1 MSGSEGRSE
10 ELCCP
15 GSGRKVAKCQALKA
29 AWQSNIVQALVEFK
43 AECQTL
49 GAAWQSSV
57 VQALVEKLAK
67 CPALKAARASC
78 ASMFRLKSQPNVRL

>member
-43 AECQTL
+43 AKCQTL
-49 GAAWQSSV
+49 KAAWQSSV
-57 VQALVEKLAK
+57 VQALVETTGKFQTLQATWQSRTVQVLVAKFHKL
-67 CPALKAARASC
+67 
-78 ASMFRLKSQPNVRL
+78 